1 MSPLGGSPP
10 RSRHW
15 PFPLP
20 NQLLVLASAAHILK
34 NWNNIKQINVAP
46 LQGWQANSWSIPY
59 FWKREEQS
67 TLMYI
72 INLLSLLLLYCRHLE
87 LIVAITLNPSSPWL
101 ASFSGPGIAHK
112 FFWHQDDIFLFSYL
126 AAATKVVRTTSKLP
140 RPQKHHGFP
149 TSFPDPLCSEGFLL
163 GQR

>member
-1 MSPLGGSPP
+1 
-10 RSRHW
+10 
-15 PFPLP
+15 
-20 NQLLVLASAAHILK
+20 
-34 NWNNIKQINVAP
+34 
-46 LQGWQANSWSIPY
+46 
-59 FWKREEQS
+59 
-67 TLMYI
+67 MYI
-72 INLLSLLLLYCRHLE
+72 INLLSSLSLLYCPCHLA
-87 LIVAITLNPSSPWL
+87 LVVAVTLKPNSPRL

-163 GQR
+163 GQRQLKSREQGELVLFSISFDSDLWRKYPSSPIMLGCSSTWSSQCHYSHFSEMPL